1 MDDVVAVCCDLKM
14 GDGSS
19 RRRWYLTWG
28 RTFEPVDPT
37 QLIECVRAFVLANW
51 QVAEADVRVCES
63 LAAARDAKY
72 FYDGLM
78 DFARL
83 SASVLPDTLD
93 WDGGDAFGGDVIGA
107 RRVFAIGGWF
117 SRR

>member
-72 FYDGLM
+72 FYDGLIY
-78 DFARL
+78 FARL
-83 SASVLPDTLD
+83 SASAGYGTVQWIEEERARMLTGKSMYLAGDEPLD
-93 WDGGDAFGGDVIGA
+93 HD
-107 RRVFAIGGWF
+107 
-117 SRR
+117 